1 MVKNLN
7 QKSLSDKILVN
18 NTFYLSEK
26 EKAQYDQFRTE
37 HKHCG
42 MGILTMFSPS
52 GIGLS
57 VSIKCMVCKAEL
69 DITDIDYW

>member
-1 MVKNLN
+1 MARNWNL
-7 QKSLSDKILVN
+7 KSLSDKILVN

-26 EKAQYDQFRTE
+26 EKVQYDQFRTE

-42 MGILTMFSPS
+42 MGISTTFTPC

-57 VSIKCMVCKAEL
+57 VGIKCMVCKAEI